1 MAIILRSSKSVPL
14 TFTEMD
20 GNFSE
25 LNARATTLE
34 GAHIKNVNGVT
45 TSSAQDNAITL
56 DTDNIT
62 EGSTNQYFTNARSRS
77 AISVTDAGG
86 DGSLSYN
93 SSTGVITYTGPS
105 AAEVRAHI
113 SATSAT
119 GVTYTEGTGVIA
131 LASIPN
137 SSLTNNTITFAGDSG
152 SQAITLGDTLTFVGG
167 DGVTTTKDGANN
179 LTIDITADG
188 INDTHIDFGT
198 GANQVST
205 ADIPEQTNLYYTDVR
220 ADARIAAAN
229 LTDLNDVSYSSPTT
243 NHVLTWTGSGWQPA
257 EAPGATGGEANRVA
271 NVGGY
276 NELFKN
282 KAGVVLNFRTIDHG
296 DNLSITQ
303 STDTLTINTVAAP
316 EFGNIKI
323 GGNSIEN
330 IATNS
335 NIALVP
341 NGTGVV
347 TIDSDLLPASDSS
360 YDLGAS
366 GTEWANAYIDDVTAT
381 NLTGTIQ
388 TGAQPN
394 IVSVGS
400 QTANLNMN
408 NNKIINVTDPT
419 SAQDAATKAYVDAQ
433 LQTQDTLQEITD
445 NGATTTNTIT
455 ANGFTTDGL
464 TVTDNNIQTTRSN
477 DNIVML
483 PNGTGVVEMRSAVA
497 MSANAITGVADPSSA
512 QDAATKAYVDSAL
525 SSGTTIFTLQADSGS
540 NDAVLTGDTIDFEGT
555 ANEIETAVSDS
566 KITIGLPTN
575 VSVSNDLTVGNT
587 LTVTGNLTVN
597 GTTTTVSS
605 SELAIDDGKI
615 QLAVNN
621 ESSDT
626 VDIGFIGHYNNGVR
640 RAHAGLFRDATD
652 KKFKLMGD
660 YGPEPDQLTIDTD
673 DANFALADLVLRSLE
688 IGDTDNPSM
697 AIRGSRLETINSN
710 QNIELETSGTGI
722 VDIGADVQLKAQ
734 ADLRFADSD
743 SSNYVAF
750 QAPATI
756 ASNVTWTLP
765 DDDASVSGYA
775 LVSDAAGVLSWAA
788 AGATV
793 TQDNSSNTDFNLYYA
808 STTSGALTAVKYD
821 GADLLFNPS
830 TSTLTCTNFAGVATS
845 AQYADLAE
853 IYTPDVDYSPGTV
866 VTIGGT
872 QEITAANHN
881 TQYLAGV
888 ISTAPAYLMNS
899 AAEGEAVALVGRVPV
914 RVVGA
919 VNKGQ
924 AVFAA
929 DGGVAKADATG
940 PIVGI
945 ALESSSN
952 TAEKLIECLLKV

>member
-1 MAIILRSSKSVPL
+1 M
-14 TFTEMD
+14 
-20 GNFSE
+20 
-25 LNARATTLE
+25 
-34 GAHIKNVNGVT
+34 
-45 TSSAQDNAITL
+45 
-56 DTDNIT
+56 
-62 EGSTNQYFTNARSRS
+62 
-77 AISVTDAGG
+77 
-86 DGSLSYN
+86 
-93 SSTGVITYTGPS
+93 
-105 AAEVRAHI
+105 
-113 SATSAT
+113 
-119 GVTYTEGTGVIA
+119 
-131 LASIPN
+131 
-137 SSLTNNTITFAGDSG
+137 
-152 SQAITLGDTLTFVGG
+152 
-167 DGVTTTKDGANN
+167 
-179 LTIDITADG
+179 
-188 INDTHIDFGT
+188 IDFGT

-243 NHVLTWTGSGWQPA
+243 NHVLTWTGSGWEAA
-257 EAPGATGGEANRVA
+257 EAPGATGGEANRAA

-282 KAGVVLNFRTIDHG
+282 KSGVVLNFRTIDHG

-408 NNKIINVTDPT
+408 NNKILNVTDPT

-512 QDAATKAYVDSAL
+512 QDAATKAYVDSAVSSL
-525 SSGTTIFTLQADSGS
+525 QSDKIEEGDTSVETIDSGTGS
-540 NDAVLTGDTIDFEGT
+540 VVVTVDNSAR
-555 ANEIETAVSDS
+555 
-566 KITIGLPTN
+566 
-575 VSVSNDLTVGNT
+575 LTVAAATSTFTNNIIIPDAGNIGSAT
-587 LTVTGNLTVN
+587 DTDAIAIAAGGDVTVSQGLIVTGNLTVN
-597 GTTTTVSS
+597 GTTTTLNTAEMKV
-605 SELAIDDGKI
+605 EDINITLADG
-615 QLAVNN
+615 AAD
-621 ESSDT
+621 SAAAD
-626 VDIGFIGHYNNGVR
+626 G
-640 RAHAGLFRDATD
+640 AGI
-652 KKFKLMGD
+652 
-660 YGPEPDQLTIDTD
+660 TIDG
-673 DANFALADLVLRSLE
+673 ASA
-688 IGDTDNPSM
+688 
-697 AIRGSRLETINSN
+697 TITYSH
-710 QNIELETSGTGI
+710 SGTKFVFNKP
-722 VDIGADVQLKAQ
+722 VDTGA
-734 ADLRFADSD
+734 
-743 SSNYVAF
+743 NNI
-750 QAPATI
+750 T
-756 ASNVTWTLP
+756 TTGT
-765 DDDASVSGYA
+765 VSGDHSGDGSA
-775 LVSDAAGVLSWAA
+775 LTALNGSQVTTGTVAA
-788 AGATV
+788 ARVATLNQDTTGTAAIATTITVADEGTDTTCFPTFVTAATGNLGAKTDSV
-793 TQDNSSNTDFNLYYA
+793 FTYNSSNGTLGA
-808 STTSGALTAVKYD
+808 TTFS
-821 GADLLFNPS
+821 
-830 TSTLTCTNFAGVATS
+830 GVATS

-853 IYTPDVDYSPGTV
+853 IYAADAEYQPGTV
-866 VTIGGT
+866 VKVGGIA
-872 QEITAANHN
+872 EITQADPDA
-881 TQYLAGV
+881 QYLAGV

-899 AAEGEAVALVGRVPV
+899 AADGEAVALVGRVPV
-914 RVVGA
+914 RVVGSI
-919 VNKGQ
+919 NKGE
-924 AVFAA
+924 AVFATHN
-929 DGGVAKADATG
+929 GKASSNGAG

-945 ALESSSN
+945 ALESNSDLG
-952 TAEKLIECLLKV
+952 EKLIECLLKV

>member
-25 LNARATTLE
+25 LNARATTIE
-34 GAHIKNVNGVT
+34 SSHIKNVNGVT

-62 EGSTNQYFTNARSRS
+62 EGSTNKYFTNANSRS

-86 DGSLSYN
+86 DGSLAYN

-105 AAEVRAHI
+105 AAEVRAHL
-113 SATSAT
+113 SATSAS
-119 GVTYTEGTGVIA
+119 GVTYSAGTGVIA

-137 SSLTNNTITFAGDSG
+137 SSITNSTITVAGDSG
-152 SQAITLGDTLTFVGG
+152 STAIDLGDTLTVTGG
-167 DGVTTTKDGANN
+167 SGLQSSQSGDT
-179 LTIDITADG
+179 LTIDVSANG

-198 GANQVST
+198 GSNQVST
-205 ADIPEQTNLYYTDVR
+205 ADLPEQTNLYYTNAR

-243 NHVLTWTGSGWQPA
+243 NFVLTWTGSGWEPA
-257 EAPGATGGEANRVA
+257 EAPGATGGEANRVV
-271 NVGGY
+271 NVGGH

-282 KAGVVLNFRTIDHG
+282 KSGVVLNFRTIDHG
-296 DNLSITQ
+296 NNLSITQ

-347 TIDSDLLPASDSS
+347 TVDSNLLPASDSS
-360 YDLGAS
+360 KDLGAS
-366 GTEWANAYIDDVTAT
+366 GTEWANAYIDAVTAT

-394 IVSVGS
+394 IVSIGS

-408 NNKIINVTDPT
+408 NNKILNVTDPT
-419 SAQDAATKAYVDAQ
+419 LAQDAATKAYVDAQ
-433 LQTQDTLQEITD
+433 LATQDTLQEITD
-445 NGATTTNTIT
+445 EGATTTNTIT

-497 MSANAITGVADPSSA
+497 MSAKAITGVADPSSA
-512 QDAATKAYVDSAL
+512 QDAATKAYVDSAVSSL
-525 SSGTTIFTLQADSGS
+525 QSDKIQEGDTSVETIDSGTGS
-540 NDAVLTGDTIDFEGT
+540 V
-555 ANEIETAVSDS
+555 V
-566 KITIGLPTN
+566 ITVDN
-575 VSVSNDLTVGNT
+575 SARLTVAAATSTFTNNIIIPDAGNIGSASDT
-587 LTVTGNLTVN
+587 DAIAIAAGGDVTVSQGLIVTGNLTVN
-597 GTTTTVSS
+597 GTTTSLNT
-605 SELAIDDGKI
+605 SEMKVEDINITLADG
-615 QLAVNN
+615 AAD
-621 ESSDT
+621 SAAAD
-626 VDIGFIGHYNNGVR
+626 G
-640 RAHAGLFRDATD
+640 AGI
-652 KKFKLMGD
+652 
-660 YGPEPDQLTIDTD
+660 TIDGAAATITYSHSGTKFVFNKPI
-673 DANFALADLVLRSLE
+673 DAGN
-688 IGDTDNPSM
+688 N
-697 AIRGSRLETINSN
+697 AISTTGAI
-710 QNIELETSGTGI
+710 SGTGAAI
-722 VDIGADVQLKAQ
+722 TALSG
-734 ADLRFADSD
+734 
-743 SSNYVAF
+743 SNI
-750 QAPATI
+750 ATGT
-756 ASNVTWTLP
+756 V
-765 DDDASVSGYA
+765 
-775 LVSDAAGVLSWAA
+775 AA
-788 AGATV
+788 ARVATLNQDTTGTAAIATTITVEDEGTDTTCFPTFVTGATGNLGAKTDSV
-793 TQDNSSNTDFNLYYA
+793 FTYNSSNGTLSA
-808 STTSGALTAVKYD
+808 TTFS
-821 GADLLFNPS
+821 
-830 TSTLTCTNFAGVATS
+830 GVATS

-853 IYTPDVDYSPGTV
+853 IYKPDVDYSPGTI

-872 QEITAANHN
+872 QEITVANHN

-929 DGGVAKADATG
+929 DGGVATADATG

>member
-56 DTDNIT
+56 DTDNIS
-62 EGSTNQYFTNARSRS
+62 EGTTNKYFTNANSRS

-86 DGSLSYN
+86 DGSLAYN

-113 SATSAT
+113 SATSAS
-119 GVTYTEGTGVIA
+119 GVTYTAGTGVIA

-137 SSLTNNTITFAGDSG
+137 SSITNSTITVAGDSG
-152 SQAITLGDTLTFVGG
+152 STAIDLGDTLTVTGG
-167 DGVTTTKDGANN
+167 SGLQSSQSGDT
-179 LTIDITADG
+179 LTIDVSANG

-198 GANQVST
+198 GSNQVST
-205 ADIPEQTNLYYTDVR
+205 ADLPEQTNLYYTNAR

-243 NHVLTWTGSGWQPA
+243 NFVLTWTGSGWEPA
-257 EAPGATGGEANRVA
+257 EAPGATGGEANRVV
-271 NVGGY
+271 NVGGH

-282 KAGVVLNFRTIDHG
+282 KSGVVLNFRTIDHG
-296 DNLSITQ
+296 NNLSITQ

-347 TIDSDLLPASDSS
+347 TVDSDLLPASDSS
-360 YDLGAS
+360 KDLGAS
-366 GTEWANAYIDDVTAT
+366 GTEWANAYIDAVTAT

-394 IVSVGS
+394 IVSIGS

-408 NNKIINVTDPT
+408 NNKILNVTDPT
-419 SAQDAATKAYVDAQ
+419 LAQDAATKAYVDAQ
-433 LQTQDTLQEITD
+433 LATQDTLQEITD
-445 NGATTTNTIT
+445 EGATTTNTIT

-512 QDAATKAYVDSAL
+512 QDAATKAYVDSSVSSL
-525 SSGTTIFTLQADSGS
+525 QSDKIQEGDTSVETIDSGTGS
-540 NDAVLTGDTIDFEGT
+540 V
-555 ANEIETAVSDS
+555 V
-566 KITIGLPTN
+566 ITVDN
-575 VSVSNDLTVGNT
+575 SARLTVAAATSTFTNNIIIPDAGNIGSASDT
-587 LTVTGNLTVN
+587 DAIAIAAGGDVTVSQGLIVTGNLTVN
-597 GTTTTVSS
+597 GTTTSLNT
-605 SELAIDDGKI
+605 SEMKVEDINITLADG
-615 QLAVNN
+615 AAD
-621 ESSDT
+621 SAAAD
-626 VDIGFIGHYNNGVR
+626 G
-640 RAHAGLFRDATD
+640 AGI
-652 KKFKLMGD
+652 
-660 YGPEPDQLTIDTD
+660 TIDGAAATITYSHSGTKFVFNKPI
-673 DANFALADLVLRSLE
+673 DAGAN
-688 IGDTDNPSM
+688 
-697 AIRGSRLETINSN
+697 AISTTGAI
-710 QNIELETSGTGI
+710 SGTGAAI
-722 VDIGADVQLKAQ
+722 TALSG
-734 ADLRFADSD
+734 
-743 SSNYVAF
+743 SNI
-750 QAPATI
+750 ATGT
-756 ASNVTWTLP
+756 V
-765 DDDASVSGYA
+765 
-775 LVSDAAGVLSWAA
+775 AA
-788 AGATV
+788 ARVATLNQDTTGTAAIATTITVADEGTDTTCFPTFVTAATGNLGAKTDSV
-793 TQDNSSNTDFNLYYA
+793 FTYNSSNGTLSA
-808 STTSGALTAVKYD
+808 TTFS
-821 GADLLFNPS
+821 
-830 TSTLTCTNFAGVATS
+830 GVATS

-853 IYTPDVDYSPGTV
+853 IYKPDVDYSPGTI

-872 QEITAANHN
+872 QEITVANHN

-929 DGGVAKADATG
+929 DGGVATADATG